1 MVDKISYKEFVTGI
15 NNGVIELIRFSV
27 DGYSHYSNCIIKRIV
42 DNLSNGNE
50 VIIIR
55 VDLVTDST
63 ESVSFYQKFKEEFK
77 MFNFG
82 RKGKYTLKEIW
93 EKIIIIELVYSRSN
107 I

>member
-1 MVDKISYKEFVTGI
+1 MVDKISYKEFVAGI

-27 DGYSHYSNCIIKRIV
+27 DGYSHYNNCIIRRIV
-42 DNLSNGNE
+42 DILANGNE

-82 RKGKYTLKEIW
+82 RKGKYTLKEVW
-93 EKIIIIELVYSRSN
+93 EKIIIIELIYSKSN